1 MSKRKL
7 KILTIA
13 EKVNVINM
21 VEQSGKKN
29 YEVANAFGI
38 PSSTLSTILKNK
50 TKILTN
56 FKLQPSRKKIKLSE
70 FPNLDSSLF
79 KWYVQCKDSNL
90 PVSGPILKEK
100 ANIFAKSLG
109 YTNFKNSTG
118 WLDKWKKR
126 NNITLRKPCS
136 GNLSNLSVSKDQHC
150 FQWKND
156 ILTIIN
162 EYSPNDIFNADETG
176 IFYRCLPDSTQQ
188 LSYGNDDCRDGKRSK
203 ERVTVLLCTNMSGTE
218 KIKPLLIGKPTKPR
232 CFRGIKSLPIDY
244 ESNPKAWMT
253 AFLWNKWLKQFDEKL
268 FMENRKIILFI
279 DNCTAHVIVP
289 NLKAIT
295 IKFFPTDSTSKL
307 QPLDHGIIQNFKVFY
322 RKEVL
327 RKITSH
333 IELQRTISIDLLQAV
348 RITDKSWRQV
358 TSEIISN
365 SFKKAGFQ
373 HPGTLV
379 QTISSYQVPY
389 QEKNHPEWS
398 YIKQK
403 YNLMPEFTFNR
414 YVKIDD
420 NLTVCSNLNDSEIIS
435 AEVAGLTK
443 CTRDNDTDDYSTSR
457 KLAYKEA
464 TRALAILRDFIET
477 TEGMDNIHFEALG
490 TIEDA
495 MDKIK
500 HTETL

>member
-38 PSSTLSTILKNK
+38 PNSTLSTILKNK
-50 TKILTN
+50 TKIISN

-79 KWYVQCKDSNL
+79 KWYIQCKDSNL
-90 PVSGPILKEK
+90 PISGRILKEK

-109 YTNFKNSTG
+109 YTNFKSSTG

-126 NNITLRKPCS
+126 NNITLRKPCCS
-136 GNLSNLSVSKDQHC
+136 FNISVSKDQLIMN
-150 FQWKND
+150 QWKND

-176 IFYRCLPDSTQQ
+176 IFYRCLPDSTQK
-188 LSYGNDDCRDGKRSK
+188 LYYGGVDCRDGKLSK
-203 ERVTVLLCTNMSGTE
+203 ERITVLLCTNMSGTE
-218 KIKPLLIGKPTKPR
+218 KVKPLLIGKFTKPR
-232 CFRGIKSLPIDY
+232 CFKGIKSLPIDY
-244 ESNPKAWMT
+244 ESNSKSWMT
-253 AFLWNKWLKQFDEKL
+253 ALLWNKWLKQFDKKL

-295 IKFFPTDSTSKL
+295 IKFLPNTVTSKL
-307 QPLDHGIIQNFKVFY
+307 QPLDHGIIQNFKSFY
-322 RKEVL
+322 RKEVI

-333 IELQRTISIDLLQAV
+333 IELQHTISINLLQAI
-348 RITDKSWRQV
+348 RIIDKSWRQV

-373 HPGTLV
+373 YPGTVGTHLV
-379 QTISSYQVPY
+379 QKTSCNQEPY
-389 QEKNHPEWS
+389 QEKNDPEWS
-398 YIKQK
+398 YIVQK
-403 YNLMPEFTFNR
+403 YNLMPEFTFNS
-414 YVKIDD
+414 YVKIDE
-420 NLTVCSNLNDSEIIS
+420 NLTVCSSLNDSEV
-435 AEVAGLTK
+435 AELTNHVHK
-443 CTRDNDTDDYSTSR
+443 NNGDNYTTS
-457 KLAYKEA
+457 KNVSFKEA
-464 TRALAILRDFIET
+464 TKAMAILRNFIET
-477 TEGMDNIHFEALG
+477 TEGI
-490 TIEDA
+490 
-495 MDKIK
+495 KI
-500 HTETL
+500 

>member
-79 KWYVQCKDSNL
+79 NWYVHCKNSNL

-136 GNLSNLSVSKDQHC
+136 GNLSNFSISKDQLC

-176 IFYRCLPDSTQQ
+176 IFYKCLPDSNEQ
-188 LSYGNDDCRDGKRSK
+188 LSYGDDDCRDGKRSK
-203 ERVTVLLCTNMSGTE
+203 ERVTPSRFFCVL
-218 KIKPLLIGKPTKPR
+218 I
-232 CFRGIKSLPIDY
+232 
-244 ESNPKAWMT
+244 
-253 AFLWNKWLKQFDEKL
+253 
-268 FMENRKIILFI
+268 
-279 DNCTAHVIVP
+279 
-289 NLKAIT
+289 
-295 IKFFPTDSTSKL
+295 
-307 QPLDHGIIQNFKVFY
+307 
-322 RKEVL
+322 
-327 RKITSH
+327 
-333 IELQRTISIDLLQAV
+333 
-348 RITDKSWRQV
+348 
-358 TSEIISN
+358 
-365 SFKKAGFQ
+365 
-373 HPGTLV
+373 
-379 QTISSYQVPY
+379 
-389 QEKNHPEWS
+389 
-398 YIKQK
+398 
-403 YNLMPEFTFNR
+403 
-414 YVKIDD
+414 
-420 NLTVCSNLNDSEIIS
+420 
-435 AEVAGLTK
+435 
-443 CTRDNDTDDYSTSR
+443 
-457 KLAYKEA
+457 
-464 TRALAILRDFIET
+464 
-477 TEGMDNIHFEALG
+477 
-490 TIEDA
+490 
-495 MDKIK
+495 
-500 HTETL
+500 

>member
-79 KWYVQCKDSNL
+79 KWYVQCKDNNL

-100 ANIFAKSLG
+100 AKIFAKSLG

-136 GNLSNLSVSKDQHC
+136 GNLSNLSVSKDQ
-150 FQWKND
+150 FSIQWKND
-156 ILTIIN
+156 IISIIN
-162 EYSPNDIFNADETG
+162 EYSPNNIFNADETG
-176 IFYRCLPDSTQQ
+176 IFYKCLPDSTHH
-188 LSYGNDDCRDGKRSK
+188 LSYGEDDCRDGKRSK

-218 KIKPLLIGKPTKPR
+218 KIKPLLIGKSTKPK

-244 ESNPKAWMT
+244 ESNPKAWITSM
-253 AFLWNKWLKQFDEKL
+253 LWNKWLKKFDEKL

-279 DNCTAHVIVP
+279 DNCTAHVTVP

-295 IKFFPTDSTSKL
+295 IKFLPTDTTSKL
-307 QPLDHGIIQNFKVFY
+307 QPFDHGIIQNFKAFY
-322 RKEVL
+322 RKEVI
-327 RKITSH
+327 RKIASN
-333 IELQRTISIDLLQAV
+333 IELQRSISIDLLQAI
-348 RITDKSWRQV
+348 RITEKSWRQV

-373 HPGTLV
+373 HPGMLSLV
-379 QTISSYQVPY
+379 QTISSHQEPY
-389 QEKNHPEWS
+389 QEKNHPEWL

-403 YNLMPEFTFNR
+403 YNLMPDFTFNS

-420 NLTVCSNLNDSEIIS
+420 NLTVCSNSNDPEIVS
-435 AEVAGLTK
+435 EVAGLTN
-443 CTRDNDTDDYSTSR
+443 CIRDNDRDDYCTSR
-457 KLAYKEA
+457 KVTYKEA
-464 TRALAILRDFIET
+464 TKALNILRDFIEA
-477 TEGMDNIHFEALG
+477 TEGIYNF
-490 TIEDA
+490 
-495 MDKIK
+495 
-500 HTETL
+500 